1 MKIVKNL
8 FSLYTSKRR
17 SKKRRTK
24 RVKRSAKRHT
34 RRVYK
39 MRGGWGEPMSS
50 LPEMF
55 KKAGVMKGGWG
66 GPVVTTSTL

>member
-39 MRGGWGEPMSS
+39 MRGG
-50 LPEMF
+50 
-55 KKAGVMKGGWG
+55 
-66 GPVVTTSTL
+66 